1 MQRTTTPRGARQ
13 VLPADHA
20 AAVFV
25 IGRQHFVARLE
36 IEAAGY
42 VVHAFGRIARQ
53 RDFVQLGPN
62 ELGPLGPHLFHL
74 AAEAAPGI
82 GQRIAF

>member
-1 MQRTTTPRGARQ
+1 M
-13 VLPADHA
+13 LPADHA
-20 AAVFV
+20 AAVLV
-25 IGRQHFVARLE
+25 IRRQHLVARLE
-36 IEAAGY
+36 VEAAGY
-42 VVHAFGRIARQ
+42 VVHALGRVARQ
-53 RDFVQLGPN
+53 HDLVQLGPN